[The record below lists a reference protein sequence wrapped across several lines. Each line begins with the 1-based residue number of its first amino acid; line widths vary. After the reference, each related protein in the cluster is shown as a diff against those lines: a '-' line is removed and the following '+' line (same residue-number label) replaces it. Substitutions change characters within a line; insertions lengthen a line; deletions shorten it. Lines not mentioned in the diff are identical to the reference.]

1 MMPELLVRN
10 LEEKTVERLKALAR
24 RNGRSLQG
32 QVKVVLEEAA
42 ALSAGDVTA
51 IVAKWKGR
59 FRGKRFGD
67 SARLIRKDRER

>member
-1 MMPELLVRN
+1 MPELLVRN
-10 LEEKTVERLKALAR
+10 LEEETVERLKALAR
-24 RNGRSLQG
+24 RHGRSLQG

-42 ALSAGDVTA
+42 SLSAGDVTA
-51 IVAKWKGR
+51 LLSKWEGR

>member
-1 MMPELLVRN
+1 MPQLLVRN
-10 LEEKTVERLKALAR
+10 LEEETVERLKALAR
-24 RNGRSLQG
+24 RHGRSLQG

-42 ALSAGDVTA
+42 SLSAADVTA
-51 IVAKWKGR
+51 LLAKWEGR